1 MSAACPAFAFELVLR
16 LTPGLDAA
24 GRRALQDA
32 LAATVASHGLSAAG
46 GGEVAPRYL
55 ITRDGGQ
62 AIDADREVLGAWAAG
77 RPEVAEV
84 AVGPLVDLHEAAAT

>member
-1 MSAACPAFAFELVLR
+1 MSAACPALAFELVLR

-24 GRRALQDA
+24 GRRALHDA

-46 GGEVAPRYL
+46 RGDAAPRYV

-62 AIDADREVLGAWAAG
+62 AIDADREVLRAWAAA
-77 RPEVAEV
+77 RAEVAEV
-84 AVGPLVDLHEAAAT
+84 AVGPLVDLHEAAL

>member
-16 LTPGLDAA
+16 LTPGLDAG
-24 GRRALQDA
+24 GRGALQDA
-32 LAATVASHGLSAAG
+32 LAATVASHGLSTAG
-46 GGEVAPRYL
+46 GGDAVLRYR

-62 AIDADREVLGAWAAG
+62 AIDADREVLRAWAAG

-84 AVGPLVDLHEAAAT
+84 AVGPLVDLHEAGV